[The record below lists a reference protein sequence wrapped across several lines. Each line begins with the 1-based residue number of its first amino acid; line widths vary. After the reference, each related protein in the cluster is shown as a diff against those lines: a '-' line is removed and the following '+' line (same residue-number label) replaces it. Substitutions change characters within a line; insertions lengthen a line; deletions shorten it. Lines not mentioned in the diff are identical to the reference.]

1 MLPFSRIPW
10 LPDASISSQS
20 FGVGGRPGV
29 VFGGTGAMGDVLHC
43 TRYRKETSP
52 HPDPPS
58 LSRALQ
64 GSGHRMLLLWV
75 LDASILLPSLGP
87 EFD

>member
-1 MLPFSRIPW
+1 
-10 LPDASISSQS
+10 
-20 FGVGGRPGV
+20 
-29 VFGGTGAMGDVLHC
+29 MGDVLHC